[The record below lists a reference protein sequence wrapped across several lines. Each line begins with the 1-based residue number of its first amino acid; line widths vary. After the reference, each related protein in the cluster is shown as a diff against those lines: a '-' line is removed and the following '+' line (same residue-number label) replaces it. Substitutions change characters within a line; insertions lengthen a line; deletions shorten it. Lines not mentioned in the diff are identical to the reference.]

1 MTKRELA
8 KLANVSPSTVT
19 KAFSDADDV
28 SEEMKQHIFKIAK
41 QYGCY
46 GKFYKGKYS
55 KKIIAIIC
63 PELASNYYT
72 GFVERLQKII
82 ESNNGIPVIST
93 DHFNSSMQAELI
105 EYYASYLKVDGII
118 VFGLKNKLKKGYDT
132 PIVSVFSTV
141 DTSVDTVDVDFESAI
156 FEAVKTLSEYGHKNI
171 AFLGERL
178 TYAKA
183 IHFEQAMKNLGI
195 DSPYTYESDYRFE
208 EAGEDGVRHL
218 LATKE
223 ECTAIIC
230 AYDNI
235 AFGAIKELKRNGL
248 CVPKDF
254 SVIGIDNINTSK
266 YMETALS
273 SIGSN
278 PDEICM
284 IVWELLSKKMKNQF
298 AHSNQQIVIRGN
310 LIIRESVANPQKQEL
325 SQ

>member
-19 KAFSDADDV
+19 KAFCDADDV

-41 QYGCY
+41 QHGCY

-82 ESNNGIPVIST
+82 ESNNCIPVIST
-93 DHFNSSMQAELI
+93 DHFNSATQAELI

-132 PIVSVFSTV
+132 PIVSLFSAV
-141 DTSVDTVDVDFESAI
+141 DATVDTVDVDFKSTI
-156 FEAVKTLSEYGHKNI
+156 FEAVNLLSEYGHENI

-178 TYAKA
+178 TREKGIYFKEAL
-183 IHFEQAMKNLGI
+183 NDLGNA
-195 DSPYTYESDYRFE
+195 SSYVYESDYRFE
-208 EAGEDGVRHL
+208 EAGEDGIKKL
-218 LATKE
+218 LADKT

-248 CVPKDF
+248 SVPEDF

-278 PDEICM
+278 PDEVCM
-284 IVWELLSKKMKNQF
+284 ITWDLLDRKMKNQF
-298 AHSNQQIVIRGN
+298 AHSNQKIVIRGN
-310 LIIRESVANPQKQEL
+310 LIIRESIANLHDKNTH
-325 SQ
+325 